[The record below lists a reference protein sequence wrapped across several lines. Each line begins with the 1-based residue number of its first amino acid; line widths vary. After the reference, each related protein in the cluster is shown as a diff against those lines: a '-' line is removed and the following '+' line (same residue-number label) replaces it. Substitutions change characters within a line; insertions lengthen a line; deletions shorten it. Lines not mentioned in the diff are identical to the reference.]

1 MALELR
7 STTEIRQYVE
17 GEIARTVRAKHPG
30 LKVELASE
38 VSDAPTQD
46 LCWYVIRPEGRAGRN
61 ESYTVEARPD
71 RREFL
76 IWYGVHTGGAAW
88 SSLAL
93 SRCVHVHFPDIL
105 PETISKRLRTELS
118 LGAALEAMLADQD
131 MYPMNCFALT

>member
-1 MALELR
+1 MALQLQ
-7 STTEIRQYVE
+7 TTADIRQYVE
-17 GEIARTVRAKHPG
+17 GEFARSVRAKYPE
-30 LKVELASE
+30 LKVELTNE
-38 VSDAPTQD
+38 VTDTTTED
-46 LCWYVIRPEGRAGRN
+46 LCWYVIRPEGRGGRN

-105 PETISKRLRTELS
+105 PETISGRLRAELS
-118 LGAALEAMLADQD
+118 LGAALDVMLADQD